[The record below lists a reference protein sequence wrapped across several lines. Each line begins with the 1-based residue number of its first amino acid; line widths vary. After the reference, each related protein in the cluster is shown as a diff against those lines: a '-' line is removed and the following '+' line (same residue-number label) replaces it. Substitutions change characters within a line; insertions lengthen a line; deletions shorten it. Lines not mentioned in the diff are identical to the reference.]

1 MLKLLQGKRVIEM
14 GHILLAPYA
23 TQFLGDF
30 GADVIKV
37 ESLDGD
43 TYRGL
48 GKPRAPGGMTAQW
61 MANNRN
67 KRSIALNLKTEEGR
81 AALRQLVEGADAF
94 VHNMRPAA
102 VERLGFGYDALA
114 RINPKLVYAQA
125 VGFGSGGPY
134 AGRPAVDDVI
144 QGWSGFSD
152 LMGLHREGPA
162 MAPVAVCDVITAL
175 MLGQSV
181 LAGLLRASETGKGCF
196 LETAM
201 FEAMAGVGMNQHL
214 NGHAFQPPVGD
225 LIYARTGSPHRR
237 PVATKDGYVI
247 HAVYNFAHW
256 TRFLGAV
263 GREDILQGPWMVDRY
278 AAAAHVG
285 DLYQLLAEEILPTRS
300 TAEWLAL
307 FAELDIPAAP
317 CTALGELESDP
328 HLSQVGLFRDY
339 EHPSQ
344 GLCRDVRP
352 PYESRDVDQAPDR
365 HPPELGEHSEEIL
378 REIGLDEPALDRLRA
393 AGALKPKAAEGA

>member
-1 MLKLLQGKRVIEM
+1 MLRLLDGKRVVEM

-23 TQFLGDF
+23 TQMLGDF

-48 GKPRAPGGMTAQW
+48 GQPRVPGGMTAQW

-67 KRSIALNLKTEEGR
+67 KRSIALNLKDPAAR
-81 AALRQLVEGADAF
+81 AALMKLVGGADAF

-102 VERLGFGYDALA
+102 VERLGFGYDALSA
-114 RINPKLVYAQA
+114 ANPRLVYAQA
-125 VGFGSGGPY
+125 VGFGSSGPY

-144 QGWSGFSD
+144 QGWSGFAD
-152 LMGLHREGPA
+152 LMGLHGEGPE
-162 MAPVAVCDVITAL
+162 MAPIAVCDVITAL
-175 MLGQSV
+175 ILGQTV
-181 LAGLLRASETGKGCF
+181 LAGMLKAAQTGRGCF

-201 FEAMAGVGMNQHL
+201 FEAMASVGMNQHL

-225 LIYARTGSPHRR
+225 LVYARTGSPHRR
-237 PVATKDGYVI
+237 PVATRDGWII
-247 HAVYNFAHW
+247 HAVYNFTHW
-256 TRFLGAV
+256 TKFLKAV
-263 GREDILQGPWMVDRY
+263 GREDVLTGPMMTDRY

-285 DLYQLLAEEILPTRS
+285 ELYRLLAEEILPARS

-317 CTALGELESDP
+317 CTELAGLESDP
-328 HLSQVGLFRDY
+328 HLAQVGLFRDY

-344 GLCRDVRP
+344 GLCRETRTPV
-352 PYESRDVDQAPDR
+352 ESRDVETAPDR
-365 HPPELGEHSEEIL
+365 HPPELGEHGEEIL
-378 REIGLDEPALDRLRA
+378 REAGVSAGEIADLTARGVLRGVAPEA
-393 AGALKPKAAEGA
+393 A